1 MRKEYIVNEPSKY
14 IYLYVNYEYHNFN
27 FEALFEY
34 IGKNCGD
41 PSCRYET
48 NAYKAIREKSDEIL
62 RVERPKNISIK
73 TSKREV
79 KSIRMNF
86 KKKHFLRENDY
97 VIRIPYKIAH
107 IFKAIVEIV
116 NELQKE
122 GCIIN
127 DDTLKN
133 LKESS
138 YGEAFYCTQIK
149 TYDEMYD
156 AIETRNEIAGRC
168 GAQLELYNDF
178 HSTGSVFNLLFK

>member
-14 IYLYVNYEYHNFN
+14 IYLYVNKGYHNLYFD
-27 FEALFEY
+27 ALFKY
-34 IGKNCGD
+34 IGENCGD
-41 PSCRYET
+41 STYRYEA

-62 RVERPKNISIK
+62 RAEKPKNKSLK
-73 TSKREV
+73 TSKREI
-79 KSIRMNF
+79 KSIRKSF
-86 KKKHFLRENDY
+86 
-97 VIRIPYKIAH
+97 IRRHILGEKEYIICIPYKIVH

-138 YGEAFYCTQIK
+138 YGEAFYCTHIK